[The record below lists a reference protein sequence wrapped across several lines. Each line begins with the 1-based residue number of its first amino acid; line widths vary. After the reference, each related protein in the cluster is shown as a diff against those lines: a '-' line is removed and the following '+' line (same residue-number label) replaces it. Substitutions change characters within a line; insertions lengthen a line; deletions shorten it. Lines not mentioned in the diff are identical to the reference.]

1 MCENF
6 DDLLVDFQDNI
17 LNPLKKFFN
26 DEVATACNYISRLVL
41 IQMQWKQ
48 LLSPGAINSA
58 HFFLRS
64 DIFLTESEMHESF
77 HCFYLVLRLI
87 PDLCFKAEKSIDLVR
102 QCLDTDNSKAYKR
115 ERNFLLHVWLPKQR
129 QEERRRRDE
138 EKLVNIDEDIKLT
151 ESKHAHFKKE
161 IIRLR
166 EAISRKNQNLRIL
179 NAQSGNLKQ
188 ELQKCLGYLL
198 KWGTS

>member
-48 LLSPGAINSA
+48 LLSPGAINSV
-58 HFFLRS
+58 HFSLRS
-64 DIFLTESEMHESF
+64 DIFLTESEMHEIF

-87 PDLCFKAEKSIDLVR
+87 PD
-102 QCLDTDNSKAYKR
+102 
-115 ERNFLLHVWLPKQR
+115 
-129 QEERRRRDE
+129 
-138 EKLVNIDEDIKLT
+138 
-151 ESKHAHFKKE
+151 
-161 IIRLR
+161 
-166 EAISRKNQNLRIL
+166 
-179 NAQSGNLKQ
+179 
-188 ELQKCLGYLL
+188 
-198 KWGTS
+198 